1 MSLAS
6 GIEWLQLWER
16 AVPWAPHRRRRELLA
31 WAGAQGGPPPAQLPV
46 GRANALLL
54 RLHVAMF
61 GPRIDCSATCPACA
75 EALEL
80 EIDAGDLLG
89 WEPPPLAG
97 PALFQD
103 AEWGMSFRLP
113 TELDVEV
120 TRNERDPRVARN
132 LLLQRCVSECRRG
145 AEPVDILL
153 APPEV
158 TTRLGARME
167 ELDPLAVIDFEL
179 RCRGCGHGRSSSLE
193 VDSILWARLDAW
205 ARRMLDEVHEL
216 ARVYGWTERDIVAMS
231 PWKRL
236 VYLDLVAR

>member
-1 MSLAS
+1 MSFAG

-16 AVPWAPHRRRRELLA
+16 AVPWAPHRRRRELLSS
-31 WAGAQGGPPPAQLPV
+31 AGAQGGLSPAQLSV

-61 GPRIDCSATCPACA
+61 GSRIDCSATCPACG

-80 EIDAGDLLG
+80 EVDAGELLG
-89 WEPPPLAG
+89 LEPPSLEG
-97 PALFQD
+97 PAVFQD
-103 AEWGMSFRLP
+103 AEWEVSFRLP
-113 TELDVEV
+113 TELDVEAI
-120 TRNERDPRVARN
+120 RNERDPHVARN

-145 AEPVDILL
+145 AESVNILL

-158 TTRLGARME
+158 IARLGARME

-179 RCRGCGHGRSSSLE
+179 KCGACGHGRSSSLE
-193 VDSILWARLDAW
+193 VDSILWARVDAW
-205 ARRMLDEVHEL
+205 ARRMLQEVHEL
-216 ARVYGWTERDIVAMS
+216 ARAYGWTERDIVAMS
-231 PWKRL
+231 PWKRD

>member
-1 MSLAS
+1 MSLAG

-31 WAGAQGGPPPAQLPV
+31 SAGAQGGPPPAQLPV

-61 GPRIDCSATCPACA
+61 GPRIDCGTTCPACA

-89 WEPPPLAG
+89 REPPPHTG
-97 PALFQD
+97 PALLQD
-103 AEWGMSFRLP
+103 ASWEVSFRLP
-113 TELDVEV
+113 TELDVEA
-120 TRNERDPRVARN
+120 TRGERDPHVARS
-132 LLLQRCVSECRRG
+132 LLLQRCVSECRR
-145 AEPVDILL
+145 ATEPVDILL

-179 RCRGCGHGRSSSLE
+179 RCGGCGHGWSSALE

-205 ARRMLDEVHEL
+205 ARRMLEEVHEL
-216 ARVYGWTERDIVAMS
+216 ARIYGWSERDIVSMS
-231 PWKRL
+231 PWKRQI
-236 VYLDLVAR
+236 YLDLAAR